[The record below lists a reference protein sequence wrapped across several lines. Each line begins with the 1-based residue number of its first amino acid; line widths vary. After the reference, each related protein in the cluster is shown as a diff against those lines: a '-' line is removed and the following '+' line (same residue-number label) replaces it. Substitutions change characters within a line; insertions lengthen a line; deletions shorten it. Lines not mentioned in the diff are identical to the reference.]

1 MLKEIILQAWD
12 SLRRNPTRSLLTMLG
27 IVWGIAAVTLLM
39 AYGTGF
45 RAVMMRT
52 FNNFSKS
59 ALIVF
64 PGQTSMQAGG
74 ERAGRR
80 IRFELTDIEPV
91 KADAPLV
98 KEICPE
104 LVQRPVVSY
113 RDKSFSLQV
122 RAVCAE
128 YGEIRSEIPIQ
139 GRWLSKDDE
148 VERRRVVFLGDYS
161 RKKLFG
167 GRPPVGETIA
177 IQGLR
182 FTVVGYMDRKLSFG
196 NYYGPDDRAMFIPYT
211 TAGDMWNTRYPG
223 NLVVQPV
230 SALFETQALEQF
242 RAAMARR
249 KGFDPADKRALEA
262 FGTTDIRPIIEGIT
276 TGLEWLLLLI
286 GMLTLGIGGVGLMNI
301 LLVSV
306 SERTREIGLRRAL
319 GARRWHIAWQFLSE
333 ALALTAA
340 GGLLGIAL
348 SYGIEALMPP
358 MPMLGAI
365 FNDTTGKGDL
375 VLAIRFKTVATSA
388 AVLLLIGVAGGM
400 VPALRAVRL
409 DPVEALRTE

>member
-1 MLKEIILQAWD
+1 MLREILIQAWD
-12 SLRRNPTRSLLTMLG
+12 SLKRNPTRSLLTMLG

-39 AYGTGF
+39 AYGAGF
-45 RAVMMRT
+45 RTVMMRT
-52 FNNFSKS
+52 FHNFSKS

-80 IRFELTDIEPV
+80 IRFELADLDVV
-91 KADAPLV
+91 KAESPLV
-98 KEICPE
+98 KTICPE

-113 RDKSFSLQV
+113 RDKSFALQV

-128 YGEIRSEIPIQ
+128 YGEIRTEVAQ
-139 GRWLSKDDE
+139 EGRWLSKEDE
-148 VERRRVVFLGDYS
+148 AERRRVVFLGDYA
-161 RKKLFG
+161 RRKLFG
-167 GRPPVGETIA
+167 GRPPVGEEIT

-182 FTVVGYMDRKLSFG
+182 FTVIGYMDKKLSFG

-211 TAGDMWNTRYPG
+211 TAGELWNTRYPG
-223 NLVVQPV
+223 NLVVEPV
-230 SALFETQALEQF
+230 AAQFELQALDQVRE
-242 RAAMARR
+242 AMARR
-249 KGFDPADKRALEA
+249 KGFDPGDKRALEA
-262 FGTTDIRPIIEGIT
+262 FGTSDIRPIIEGLT
-276 TGLEWLLLLI
+276 VGLEWLLLLI

-319 GARRWHIAWQFLSE
+319 GAKRRHIAWQFLAE
-333 ALALTAA
+333 ALALTVA
-340 GGLLGIAL
+340 GGLVGIGL
-348 SYGIEALMPP
+348 SYAVEAAMPP

-375 VLAIRFKTVATSA
+375 VLAIRFRTVLTSA
-388 AVLLLIGVAGGM
+388 VVLLLVGVASGM
-400 VPALRAVRL
+400 APALRAVRL

>member
-1 MLKEIILQAWD
+1 MLKEILLQAWD
-12 SLRRNPTRSLLTMLG
+12 SLRRNPVRSLLTMLG

-45 RAVMMRT
+45 RTVMIRT

-80 IRFELTDIEPV
+80 IRFELADLEAL
-91 KADAPLV
+91 KAESPLV
-98 KEICPE
+98 KVICPE
-104 LVQRPVVSY
+104 LVRRPVVSY
-113 RDKSFSLQV
+113 RDKASALQV

-128 YGEIRSEIPIQ
+128 YGEIRTEVPLE

-148 VERRRVVFLGDYS
+148 AERRRVAFLGDHA
-161 RKKLFG
+161 RRKLFG
-167 GRPPVGETIA
+167 GRMPVGETITVE
-177 IQGLR
+177 GVR
-182 FTVVGYMDRKLSFG
+182 FTVIGYMDKKLSFG
-196 NYYGPDDRAMFIPYT
+196 NYYGPDDRALFIPYT
-211 TAGDMWNTRYPG
+211 TAGEMWNTRYPG

-230 SALFETQALEQF
+230 SAQFERQALEQI
-242 RAAMARR
+242 RQAMARR
-249 KGFDPADKRALEA
+249 KGFDPADQRALEA

-276 TGLEWLLLLI
+276 VGLEWLLLFV

-319 GARRWHIAWQFLSE
+319 GARRWHIASQFLAE
-333 ALALTAA
+333 ALALTLA
-340 GGLLGIAL
+340 GGLAGIAV
-348 SYGIEALMPP
+348 SYGVEALLPP

-375 VLAIRFKTVATSA
+375 VLAIRLETVLTSA
-388 AVLLLIGVAGGM
+388 AVLLLVGAASGLA
-400 VPALRAVRL
+400 PALRAMRL